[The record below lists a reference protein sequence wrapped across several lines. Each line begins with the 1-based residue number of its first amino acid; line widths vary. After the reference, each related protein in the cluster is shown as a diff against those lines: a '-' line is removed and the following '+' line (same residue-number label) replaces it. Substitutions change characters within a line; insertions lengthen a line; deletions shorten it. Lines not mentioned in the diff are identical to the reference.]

1 MKFLHSALF
10 VAFTASTATAFV
22 GPHVVSKHHHSSIM
36 TTSPSSSN
44 TALSM
49 GWFSFLTGASSMSPY
64 EPMTNAASEAQI
76 RSLFYLWN
84 DALATGDSRI
94 VARRY
99 AEDAVL
105 LPTVS
110 DEPRT
115 DYDGIKDYFDN
126 FLKLKPQGVIIDG
139 KIKVGENW
147 AKDAGIVSTQEI
159 RSFFF
164 GRIHDNCS
172 NSRYWIC

>member
-22 GPHVVSKHHHSSIM
+22 APQFANKNHHNVM
-36 TTSPSSSN
+36 TSASPSN

-49 GWFSFLTGASSMSPY
+49 GWFNFLTGGSSMSPY
-64 EPMTNAASEAQI
+64 EPITNKASEAQI

-99 AEDAVL
+99 SSDAVL

-139 KIKVGENW
+139 KIKVGDNW
-147 AKDAGIVSTQEI
+147 AKDAGIVSK
-159 RSFFF
+159 
-164 GRIHDNCS
+164 
-172 NSRYWIC
+172 